1 LLLQVTLTPTEGKR
15 LIGKAVS
22 AFEPVQKALK
32 EGTIVI
38 ATGTTN
44 AFVFEELMGKKIENK
59 GLFTAGVVTAKGC
72 GLTVPEK
79 RYKHQ
84 VIRKGKITE
93 VETSE
98 LAKILTE
105 MGPNDVFIKGANAID
120 PYGSAAVMLAGAPGG
135 TMGATW
141 GSICANGI
149 KYIIPVSLEK
159 LVPCSLNDV
168 VQKTGSKRTDRALGV
183 PVGLMLVTGEIITEI
198 EAFSILTGCEV
209 IPIGGGAIDG
219 GEGSKTFLIEGEKE
233 NVEAAE
239 AMVKSIKG
247 ESPLKTVLQS

>member
-1 LLLQVTLTPTEGKR
+1 MLQVTLTPAEGKR
-15 LIGKAVS
+15 LIGKAVAALES
-22 AFEPVQKALK
+22 VQTALK

-44 AFVFEELMGKKIENK
+44 AYVFEELMGKKIENK
-59 GLFTAGVVTAKGC
+59 GLFTGGVVTPKGC

-84 VIRKGKITE
+84 VINKGKITE
-93 VETSE
+93 AETSE
-98 LAKILTE
+98 LPKILSE
-105 MGPNDVFIKGANAID
+105 MGPKDIFIKGANAID
-120 PYGSAAVMLAGAPGG
+120 PYGAAAVMLSGAPGG

-141 GSICANGI
+141 GTICANGI
-149 KYIIPVSLEK
+149 KYIIPTGLEK

-168 VQKTGSKRTDRALGV
+168 AQKTGKKKIDRSLGI
-183 PVGLMLVTGEIITEI
+183 PVGLMYVTGEIITEI
-198 EAFSILTGCEV
+198 EAFGSLTGCEV

-219 GEGSKTFLIEGEKE
+219 GEGSKTFLLEGEKE
-233 NVEAAE
+233 NIEAAE

-247 ESPLKTVLQS
+247 EPPLKTVLQS